1 MPVEPTLR
9 LWTPDTMP
17 QPASRYS
24 QCALAEGATRRLE
37 ISGQVGVHPDGTV
50 AQGLAAQLDTALAN
64 IDHALAAAGMTRAN
78 LMKITVYL
86 TQNTSEAISTYRL
99 RRDHWVGDHPP
110 PAATL
115 LIVSG
120 LASQALLVEVDAI
133 AAG

>member
-1 MPVEPTLR
+1 MIR
-9 LWTPDTMP
+9 LWTPETMP

-24 QCALAEGATRRLE
+24 QLALAEGVTRRLE

-50 AQGLAAQLDTALAN
+50 AEGLSDQLDVAFAN
-64 IDHALAAAGMTRAN
+64 IDRALAAAGMGRAN

-86 TQNTSEAISTYRL
+86 TENSPEAVATYRA
-99 RRDHWVGDHPP
+99 RRDLWVGDSPA

-115 LIVSG
+115 LVVSG
-120 LASQALLVEVDAI
+120 LASPAFLVEVDAV